1 MGQEHLINDAH
12 EDSGDVHEEAADAVQ
27 EEMHEDVAE
36 TVSEAVAD
44 PAPADPVHVEEPV
57 APAQAPAPE
66 PSFDER
72 LVAARGEFD
81 TSRIE
86 RAATINSDN
95 DAATKVSEAELKLQQ
110 ARQKKSTCATAVITA
125 NQREVDASQ
134 VLEQLHR
141 SHRESLSSSSSG

>member
-12 EDSGDVHEEAADAVQ
+12 EDAGDVHEEAADAVQ

-36 TVSEAVAD
+36 TVSEAVTD
-44 PAPADPVHVEEPV
+44 PAPADPVHVEEHV
-57 APAQAPAPE
+57 APADPAPE

-72 LVAARGEFD
+72 LIAARGEFD

-86 RAATINSDN
+86 RVSTINSDN

-125 NQREVDASQ
+125 NQREVNASQ

-141 SHRESLSSSSSG
+141 SHREALSSSSSG